1 MQANRYYA
9 FLIRSLNSFV
19 LLQASLYE
27 NDEILEINGR
37 PVDGLTANQ
46 VAEIMVISIVAD
58 LL

>member
-1 MQANRYYA
+1 MQANHYYA
-9 FLIRSLNSFV
+9 FLNSFV

-46 VAEIMVISIVAD
+46 VAEIMVISNVAD